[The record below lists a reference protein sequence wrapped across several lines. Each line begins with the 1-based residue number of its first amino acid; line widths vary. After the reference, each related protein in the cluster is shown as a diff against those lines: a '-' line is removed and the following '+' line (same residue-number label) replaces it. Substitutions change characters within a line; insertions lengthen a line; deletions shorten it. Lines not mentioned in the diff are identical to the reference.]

1 MDERHG
7 LAGAGPWTAAV
18 GSGGQGP
25 GRRARYSSQF
35 TSRSRHAPADRI
47 PGAVVSRGHNMPAPH
62 GLALT
67 RPASTPERP
76 RPREYLSRRD
86 VAGGSES
93 DAESERAPVRKGPSP
108 VGLAVAFALAPLT
121 SQQQGRSAASSPRRA
136 SSGWPSVERNCSC
149 SPRPQ
154 PAGRPCRRRA
164 RLPGTARAL

>member
-1 MDERHG
+1 MGHQSDPSSSCCLCLRPHPPCVSDEQTAVDGAAQTRPALTDGASSSPAGEMDERHG

-62 GLALT
+62 GLART

-86 VAGGSES
+86 VA
-93 DAESERAPVRKGPSP
+93 ERASTGEERTKPCRPRRRFRAGP
-108 VGLAVAFALAPLT
+108 LDE
-121 SQQQGRSAASSPRRA
+121 SAA
-136 SSGWPSVERNCSC
+136 G
-149 SPRPQ
+149 
-154 PAGRPCRRRA
+154 
-164 RLPGTARAL
+164 